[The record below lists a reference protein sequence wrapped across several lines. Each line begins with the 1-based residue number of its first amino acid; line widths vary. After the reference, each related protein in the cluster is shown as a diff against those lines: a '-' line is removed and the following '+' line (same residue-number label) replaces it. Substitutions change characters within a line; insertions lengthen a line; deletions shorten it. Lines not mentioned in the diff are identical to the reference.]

1 MVTVADA
8 LLVVPERKLLDL
20 PTRFCSTV
28 SRLGSSSTRY
38 DFYIPHYEHRISH

>member
-20 PTRFCSTV
+20 PTKFYSTV
-28 SRLGSSSTRY
+28 SRLGSSTRY
-38 DFYIPHYEHRISH
+38 DIISIEYRSSDNG

>member
-20 PTRFCSTV
+20 PTKFYSTV
-28 SRLGSSSTRY
+28 SRLGSSTRY
-38 DFYIPHYEHRISH
+38 DFYNPHYEHRISH